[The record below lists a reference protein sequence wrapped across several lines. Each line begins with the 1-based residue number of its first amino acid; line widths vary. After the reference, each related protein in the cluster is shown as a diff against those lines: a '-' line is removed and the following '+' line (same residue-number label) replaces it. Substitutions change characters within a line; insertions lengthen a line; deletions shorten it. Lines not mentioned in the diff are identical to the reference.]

1 MSWTRLRP
9 SIRKDRQGR
18 GDDEP
23 DCQKTGERSHR
34 IAWHVHCF
42 AVCGSLPGA
51 CFHIEGCDGGWSES
65 REERCEIESGES
77 ERVRLGYARRDRKVR
92 RGSREPES
100 LFRHSDVSDAA
111 CPVQAI
117 LC

>member
-9 SIRKDRQGR
+9 PIRKDRQGR

-23 DCQKTGERSHR
+23 DCQKTGEPSHR

-51 CFHIEGCDGGWSES
+51 CVRTEGCDRGWSES
-65 REERCEIESGES
+65 RQERCEIESEW
-77 ERVRLGYARRDRKVR
+77 VRLGYARRDRKIR
-92 RGSREPES
+92 RRSREPES
-100 LFRHSDVSDAA
+100 LFRHSDVSGAA